1 MHIAHRHIIRF
12 IPSKWL
18 QISCSGDP
26 NSIPDCSPP
35 PPCLQFLVSI
45 CDSCGGR
52 GACQQMSC
60 WWRRLQEWW
69 LTRWGAAPADTVT
82 APHSG
87 YISICAL
94 PGTRAL
100 LQQSVCVSYFYSDE
114 YLEASLVFS
123 HSVTITVD
131 VTHDSEHLTI
141 RKCCARSE
149 LTHGSKRVVATII

>member
-1 MHIAHRHIIRF
+1 MF
-12 IPSKWL
+12 WWSQQYPWL
-18 QISCSGDP
+18 QPSSSLSAVP
-26 NSIPDCSPP
+26 
-35 PPCLQFLVSI
+35 SI

-123 HSVTITVD
+123 HSVTITAD

-141 RKCCARSE
+141 RKCCVRSE